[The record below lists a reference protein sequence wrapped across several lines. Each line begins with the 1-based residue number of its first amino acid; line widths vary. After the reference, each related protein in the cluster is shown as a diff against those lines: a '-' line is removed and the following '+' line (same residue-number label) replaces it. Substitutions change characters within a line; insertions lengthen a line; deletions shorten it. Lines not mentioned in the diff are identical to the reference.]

1 MILYPAI
8 DLLDGQ
14 CVRLYKGDFD
24 QVTNY
29 ESDPVAVA
37 QSYKDQGA
45 TWLHLVDLSGA
56 KDPASRQIDLIKAI
70 IAATD
75 LNVQTGGGMR
85 CADDVEVLLEAGASR
100 VVIGSLAVKDP
111 VAAEAILKQY
121 GAERITLALDVV
133 QTDNEWHVATSG
145 WQETSPWRLHDVLEN
160 YDAYGLKHVL
170 CTDISRDG
178 TMSGCNTL
186 LYREIGY
193 DFSYL
198 HVQASGG
205 VNSLDDLK
213 AARDVG
219 AAGAIVGKALY
230 EGVFS
235 VKEAL
240 EALA

>member
-24 QVTNY
+24 QVTQY
-29 ESDPVAVA
+29 ERDPVAVA

-45 TWLHLVDLSGA
+45 EWLHLVDLSGA
-56 KDPASRQIDLIKAI
+56 KNPEKRQINLIESI

-75 LNVQTGGGMR
+75 LNVQTGGGVR
-85 CADDVEVLLEAGASR
+85 HAADVVALLEAGARR

-111 VAAEAILKQY
+111 ATAEEIMRQF
-121 GAERITLALDVV
+121 GPERITLALDVV
-133 QTDNEWHVATSG
+133 REANEWHVTTSG
-145 WQETSPWRLHDVLEN
+145 WQETSQWRLQDVLEN
-160 YDAYGLKHVL
+160 YESYGLRHVL

-178 TMSGCNTL
+178 TMQGCNTN
-186 LYREIGY
+186 LYKEISY
-193 DFSYL
+193 DFGYL
-198 HVQASGG
+198 DLQASGG
-205 VNSLDDLK
+205 INGLADLK
-213 AARDVG
+213 AAQEAG
-219 AAGAIVGKALY
+219 AGGAIVGKALY
-230 EGVFS
+230 EGVFT